1 LKRCRGLRS
10 RPSFPT
16 RRFSD
21 LGARPGGNPQRLGAQ
36 THRVQEPARV
46 RAQDA
51 GRGSEPARQGPPV
64 RRHQGRGQGQQGLPQ
79 ATARRGRSGGDRL
92 RRLPVDARH
101 RTGRRHPQE
110 ESLLRTYSMQN
121 ATKMGLNHTGAQ
133 MSAKDT
139 EAQVKAAQEV
149 LPDVP
154 GGPEKIAQ
162 ARATEAAQADPLGS
176 VPLPGSAKGMLKTA
190 LNKLVGVSPEVLI
203 DKLGERLAFER
214 GGVRL
219 YDALLAKAKAIDT
232 LDKSMLQTLQH
243 FREEEAE
250 HLALVKA
257 AIEKLGADPT
267 AM

>member
-1 LKRCRGLRS
+1 
-10 RPSFPT
+10 
-16 RRFSD
+16 
-21 LGARPGGNPQRLGAQ
+21 
-36 THRVQEPARV
+36 
-46 RAQDA
+46 
-51 GRGSEPARQGPPV
+51 
-64 RRHQGRGQGQQGLPQ
+64 
-79 ATARRGRSGGDRL
+79 
-92 RRLPVDARH
+92 
-101 RTGRRHPQE
+101 
-110 ESLLRTYSMQN
+110 MQN
-121 ATKMGLNHTGAQ
+121 AIKMGLNHTGAQ
-133 MSAKDT
+133 MSPKDT

-162 ARATEAAQADPLGS
+162 ARAAEAAQADPLGS

-267 AM
+267 AMTPCADVAGCLNMGVMETITDPRTNLAQCLNALLTAELSDNAGWELLIDLANASGQGDIADSFAKALSQEQVHMQTVKEWLSQEVLRQV

>member
-1 LKRCRGLRS
+1 
-10 RPSFPT
+10 
-16 RRFSD
+16 
-21 LGARPGGNPQRLGAQ
+21 
-36 THRVQEPARV
+36 
-46 RAQDA
+46 
-51 GRGSEPARQGPPV
+51 
-64 RRHQGRGQGQQGLPQ
+64 
-79 ATARRGRSGGDRL
+79 
-92 RRLPVDARH
+92 
-101 RTGRRHPQE
+101 
-110 ESLLRTYSMQN
+110 MQN
-121 ATKMGLNHTGAQ
+121 AIKMGLNHTGAQ
-133 MSAKDT
+133 MSPKDT

-219 YDALLAKAKAIDT
+219 YDALLAKAQAIDT
-232 LDKSMLQTLQH
+232 LDKSMLQTLRH

-250 HLALVKA
+250 HLELVKA

-267 AM
+267 AMTPCADVVGCINMGVMETITDPRTNLAQCLNALLTAELSDNAGWELLIDLANASGQSDIAESFGKALSQEQVHMQTVKEWLSREVLGQV

>member
-1 LKRCRGLRS
+1 
-10 RPSFPT
+10 
-16 RRFSD
+16 
-21 LGARPGGNPQRLGAQ
+21 
-36 THRVQEPARV
+36 
-46 RAQDA
+46 
-51 GRGSEPARQGPPV
+51 
-64 RRHQGRGQGQQGLPQ
+64 
-79 ATARRGRSGGDRL
+79 
-92 RRLPVDARH
+92 
-101 RTGRRHPQE
+101 
-110 ESLLRTYSMQN
+110 MQN
-121 ATKMGLNHTGAQ
+121 AIKMGLNHTGAQ
-133 MSAKDT
+133 MSPKDT
-139 EAQVKAAQEV
+139 EAQVKAAQEL

-267 AM
+267 AMTPCANVAGCLNMGVMETITEPRTNLAQCLNALLTAELSDNAGWELLIDLANASGQGDIADSFGKALSQEQVHMQTVKEWLSQEVLRQV

>member
-1 LKRCRGLRS
+1 
-10 RPSFPT
+10 
-16 RRFSD
+16 
-21 LGARPGGNPQRLGAQ
+21 
-36 THRVQEPARV
+36 
-46 RAQDA
+46 
-51 GRGSEPARQGPPV
+51 
-64 RRHQGRGQGQQGLPQ
+64 
-79 ATARRGRSGGDRL
+79 
-92 RRLPVDARH
+92 
-101 RTGRRHPQE
+101 
-110 ESLLRTYSMQN
+110 MQN
-121 ATKMGLNHTGAQ
+121 AIKMGLNHTGAQ
-133 MSAKDT
+133 MSPKDT

-176 VPLPGSAKGMLKTA
+176 VPIPGSAKGMLKTA

-232 LDKSMLQTLQH
+232 LDASMLQTMQH

-267 AM
+267 AMTPCADVAGCINMGVMETITDPRTNLAQCLNALLTAELSDNAGWELLIDLANASGQSDIADSFSKALSQEQIHMRTVKDWLSQEVLRQV

>member
-1 LKRCRGLRS
+1 
-10 RPSFPT
+10 
-16 RRFSD
+16 
-21 LGARPGGNPQRLGAQ
+21 
-36 THRVQEPARV
+36 
-46 RAQDA
+46 
-51 GRGSEPARQGPPV
+51 
-64 RRHQGRGQGQQGLPQ
+64 
-79 ATARRGRSGGDRL
+79 
-92 RRLPVDARH
+92 
-101 RTGRRHPQE
+101 
-110 ESLLRTYSMQN
+110 MQN
-121 ATKMGLNHTGAQ
+121 AIKMGLNHTGAQ
-133 MSAKDT
+133 MSPKDT

-176 VPLPGSAKGMLKTA
+176 VPIPGSAKGMLKTA

-232 LDKSMLQTLQH
+232 LDASMLQTMQH

-267 AM
+267 AMPPCADVAGCINMGVMETITDPRTNLAQCLNALLTAELSDNAGWELLIDLANASGQSDIADSFSKALSQEQIHMRTVKDWLSQEVLRQV